1 MVTPDRLVRTFGADP
16 SRACARGLSS
26 TPRAHAPRAMDATMT
41 PSRPE
46 PAEDEPDVPLRERMA
61 RLHDDLARHRD
72 LLDVVAPGAPRAHAP
87 VTVSEAI
94 ELADAIASAKA
105 KENAVSYTHLTLP
118 TILLV

>member
-1 MVTPDRLVRTFGADP
+1 
-16 SRACARGLSS
+16 
-26 TPRAHAPRAMDATMT
+26 MT
-41 PSRPE
+41 PPRPE

-105 KENAVSYTHLTLP
+105 KENVRPPDRPARRAIDEPPRPLP
-118 TILLV
+118 P